1 MNIALQIICTDQK
14 AILIVF
20 YSVL

>member
-20 YSVL
+20 YSML